1 MRIKKILSFAL
12 LISLLVNA
20 IPVLA
25 KEGYYTN
32 RNGLELTFDEYRLA
46 LEHIDECTLEV
57 INREQYEYILSHSS
71 CVQKE
76 NIYIKTIIDRKDGDV
91 ISEHLL
97 SEEEIIDELNCQNI
111 SLAQCGGRVASTYG
125 YREEKRYDTVDTEMK
140 HLELAMTS
148 VGASS
153 KTVTLTCEWLSIPKY
168 KSYDVLGFWT
178 NSRAVTFNN
187 MSSSHICG
195 YQYYND
201 ENPIKYSGDSGNIK
215 KCEKGIGISMNIA
228 DEARHSL
235 KLQFTVLFGT
245 AADPFGV
252 AGSYQ
257 HCQKDISLFA
267 SQRYDIQASGMGGVF
282 QFNPSVGKYYDNTP
296 GLMVVGSIN

>member
-111 SLAQCGGRVASTYG
+111 SLAQCGGRVAST
-125 YREEKRYDTVDTEMK
+125 
-140 HLELAMTS
+140 
-148 VGASS
+148 
-153 KTVTLTCEWLSIPKY
+153 
-168 KSYDVLGFWT
+168 
-178 NSRAVTFNN
+178 
-187 MSSSHICG
+187 
-195 YQYYND
+195 
-201 ENPIKYSGDSGNIK
+201 
-215 KCEKGIGISMNIA
+215 
-228 DEARHSL
+228 
-235 KLQFTVLFGT
+235 
-245 AADPFGV
+245 
-252 AGSYQ
+252 Q